1 MVAEKQVEYDEQ
13 GIRKDAPDWFK
24 RLLAEY
30 KELVDKRT
38 KLGKFLLTKPFPKD
52 VSDVQRLLLEKQ
64 LCAMD
69 DYAVIL
75 FTRINL
81 AVGEYSK
88 NRDKNP
94 LIRSE
99 V

>member
-1 MVAEKQVEYDEQ
+1 MAVKKVVQYDKQ
-13 GIRKDAPDWFK
+13 GIRKDAPDWFR
-24 RLLAEY
+24 RLVNEY
-30 KELVDKRT
+30 SELVEKRT
-38 KLGKFLLTKPFPKD
+38 KLGKFLLKRPFPKD

-64 LCAMD
+64 LRAMG

-81 AVGEYSK
+81 AEGEYSK

-94 LIRSE
+94 LMRSSL
-99 V
+99 